1 MRSKLSIAARVCLCV
16 AFASGC
22 ATVHDTAELKA
33 IFDQGLAA
41 YDAGRYDEAFKIFK
55 SIDDEDVAAMRNEGV
70 MLRKGQGVE
79 KDPQAAEDALQRAA
93 EAGLPTAQYDL
104 AEMLING
111 EAGPPD
117 PKAALPWL
125 VQAVAAH
132 HPIAEYRLGVFYEE
146 GTLVEKNVDYAR
158 TLYTD
163 AAARGVPRCQGNR
176 LAASWAG
183 RFRAAARRLRA
194 QPLSFR
200 RGTLYSRR
208 TRPIPRVGDV
218 MRDPYE
224 ILGVAKSASEAEV
237 KKAFRNLAKKNHPDT
252 HPGDKNAQKKF
263 QEISGAYDIL
273 GDKDK
278 RAKFDAGEI
287 DAAGNPRGFD
297 PRQGGRGGPFGG
309 GGGPGARDFHF
320 SWDNAGGEAQE
331 GFQAEDIFSS
341 LFGGGGERGRRRRQS
356 APAGARGE
364 DFSVA
369 TTVSFDEAAKG
380 GTRRVMV
387 PNGEQIDVKIPV
399 GVKEGQQV
407 RVKGRG
413 GAGRNGGPPGDILI
427 DIKVAPHPGMT
438 REGND
443 IRMDLPVSLKEAV
456 LGSKVPVPT
465 ITGTVSLSIP
475 PNSNSGSTLRLKGKG
490 IHPAGGVAGDLYV
503 KLVVTLPERGDAELT
518 KFAEGWTA
526 EYDPRAKMK

>member
-1 MRSKLSIAARVCLCV
+1 
-16 AFASGC
+16 
-22 ATVHDTAELKA
+22 
-33 IFDQGLAA
+33 
-41 YDAGRYDEAFKIFK
+41 
-55 SIDDEDVAAMRNEGV
+55 
-70 MLRKGQGVE
+70 
-79 KDPQAAEDALQRAA
+79 
-93 EAGLPTAQYDL
+93 
-104 AEMLING
+104 
-111 EAGPPD
+111 
-117 PKAALPWL
+117 
-125 VQAVAAH
+125 
-132 HPIAEYRLGVFYEE
+132 
-146 GTLVEKNVDYAR
+146 
-158 TLYTD
+158 
-163 AAARGVPRCQGNR
+163 
-176 LAASWAG
+176 
-183 RFRAAARRLRA
+183 
-194 QPLSFR
+194 
-200 RGTLYSRR
+200 
-208 TRPIPRVGDV
+208 

-287 DAAGNPRGFD
+287 DGSGNPRGFD

-309 GGGPGARDFHF
+309 GGGGPGARDFHF
-320 SWDNAGGEAQE
+320 TWDNAGGEAQE
-331 GFQAEDIFSS
+331 GFQAEDIFST
-341 LFGGGGERGRRRRQS
+341 LFGGGGRGRRGGNPRQ
-356 APAGARGE
+356 PARGE
-364 DFSVA
+364 DFTVA
-369 TTVSFDEAAKG
+369 TTISFDEAIRG

-387 PNGEQIDVKIPV
+387 PNGEQIDVKIPA

-427 DIKVAPHPGMT
+427 EIAIAPHPSMT

-443 IRMDLPVSLKEAV
+443 IRMELPVTLKEAV
-456 LGSKVPVPT
+456 LGGKVPVPT

-490 IHPAGGVAGDLYV
+490 IAPAGGAAGDLYV
-503 KLVVTLPERGDAELT
+503 KLVVTLPERADAELT
-518 KFAEGWTA
+518 KFAEEWKA